1 MGELLRLA
9 AGLDTQVKE
18 LTVAQRPV
26 ISGLANGRTGQRAD
40 RLYAYRAGGYDVSFY
55 TDALGKTF
63 CDGVPA
69 GVKELQD

>member
-26 ISGLANGRTGQRAD
+26 IGGLANEWIGYMPTV
-40 RLYAYRAGGYDVSFY
+40 RAGM
-55 TDALGKTF
+55 T
-63 CDGVPA
+63 
-69 GVKELQD
+69 